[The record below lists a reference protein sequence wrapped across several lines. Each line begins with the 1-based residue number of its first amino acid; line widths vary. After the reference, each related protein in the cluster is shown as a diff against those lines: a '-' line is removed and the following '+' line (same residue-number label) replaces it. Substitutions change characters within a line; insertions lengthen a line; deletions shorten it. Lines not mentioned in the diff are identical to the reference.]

1 MTIQGHPGAHKAPG
15 APVVKIVVP
24 GDLVVPPA
32 AAVAAAVVVKT
43 TIGLKRP
50 MLGSSSRRPAAQ
62 HSLQGQGSLSKAPA
76 EAPLAVMTIS

>member
-24 GDLVVPPA
+24 GVVPPA

-50 MLGSSSRRPAAQ
+50 IQGSSSRRPAQ

>member
-1 MTIQGHPGAHKAPG
+1 MTIQGHPAHKAPG

-24 GDLVVPPA
+24 GVVPPA
-32 AAVAAAVVVKT
+32 AAVAVVVKT

-50 MLGSSSRRPAAQ
+50 IQGSSSRRPAQ
-62 HSLQGQGSLSKAPA
+62 HNLQGQGSLSKAPA

>member
-1 MTIQGHPGAHKAPG
+1 MTIQGHPAHKAPG

-24 GDLVVPPA
+24 GVVPPA

-50 MLGSSSRRPAAQ
+50 IQGSSRRPAQ
-62 HSLQGQGSLSKAPA
+62 HNLQGQGSLSKAPA

>member
-1 MTIQGHPGAHKAPG
+1 M
-15 APVVKIVVP
+15 
-24 GDLVVPPA
+24 
-32 AAVAAAVVVKT
+32 VVKT

-50 MLGSSSRRPAAQ
+50 IQGSSSRRPAQ

>member
-1 MTIQGHPGAHKAPG
+1 MTIQGHPAHKAPV

-24 GDLVVPPA
+24 GVVPPA
-32 AAVAAAVVVKT
+32 AAVAAAMVVKT

-50 MLGSSSRRPAAQ
+50 TQGSSSRRPAQ

>member
-1 MTIQGHPGAHKAPG
+1 MTIQGHPAHKAPG

-24 GDLVVPPA
+24 GVVPPA
-32 AAVAAAVVVKT
+32 AVAAAAVVVKT

>member
-15 APVVKIVVP
+15 APVVKIVVAP
-24 GDLVVPPA
+24 GVVPPS
-32 AAVAAAVVVKT
+32 AAVAVAVVVKT

-50 MLGSSSRRPAAQ
+50 MQGSSSRRPAAQ

>member
-1 MTIQGHPGAHKAPG
+1 MTIQGHPAHKAPG

-24 GDLVVPPA
+24 GVVPPAA

-50 MLGSSSRRPAAQ
+50 MQGSSSRRPAQ
-62 HSLQGQGSLSKAPA
+62 HSLQGQVSLSKAPA